1 MSLRRRITLVGAA
14 AVAVAVVLACTV
26 AYVAVRGELLGQ
38 VDEQLRQQ
46 ASTIERVSRAIGI
59 SEARPPAAGRFGQ
72 PAPRE
77 GGPLAYVQA
86 LRSDGTPRDDLTPSG
101 SYRVPVHDVD
111 REVATGRR
119 QTALRDETAGDV
131 RLRILTVSL
140 GDGNGAVQLARPLN
154 TIDALLGR
162 LRLVL
167 LAVCLGGVGLA
178 VILARAVT
186 RRVTAP
192 LRTVTEAVD
201 HIAETHDLARRITV
215 TADDEVGELAKR
227 FNGMLDR
234 LTESREALASSVTA
248 QRQLVAD
255 ASHELRT
262 PITSLRTNLEVL
274 IEEQRD
280 PLAPE
285 SRARLLADLLDQ
297 TEELSAL
304 VADVIELARGD
315 VEPSALE
322 DVRLDEVT
330 AAAVEHARRHHR
342 DVVFELHSSAVV
354 IDGAR
359 DRLGRAIG
367 NLLENAAKHSPTG
380 QVVEVI
386 VDADGVAVRDHGP
399 GIAAVDRP
407 HIFDRFY
414 RGSTSRRLP
423 GTGLG
428 LAIVRQV
435 TEAHGGAVHVLHPES
450 GGAEFRLALP
460 VRALE
465 QWPSIDALAGD
476 DGRAHY

>member
-1 MSLRRRITLVGAA
+1 VSLRRRITLVGAA

-46 ASTIERVSRAIGI
+46 GSTIQRFARAIGTPG
-59 SEARPPAAGRFGQ
+59 ARPPAARRFGQ
-72 PAPRE
+72 LAPQE

-86 LRSDGTPRDDLTPSG
+86 LRADGTPRDDLTPAG
-101 SYRVPVHDVD
+101 SYSVPVDAVD

-140 GDGNGAVQLARPLN
+140 GDYGAVQLARPLN

-192 LRTVTEAVD
+192 LRTVTDAVD

-227 FNGMLDR
+227 FNGMLDQ
-234 LTESREALASSVTA
+234 LTVSREALAGSVTA

-274 IEEQRD
+274 IEEQRE
-280 PLAPE
+280 PLASE

-315 VEPSALE
+315 VEPSAVE

-342 DVVFELHSSAVV
+342 DVVFELRSSAVV

-359 DRLGRAIG
+359 DRLGRAVG
-367 NLLENAAKHSPTG
+367 NLLENAAKHSPAG
-380 QVVEVI
+380 QVVEVT
-386 VDADGVAVRDHGP
+386 VDAAGVAVRDHGP

-435 TEAHGGAVHVLHPES
+435 AEAHGGSVRVLHPES

-460 VRALE
+460 VRPLE
-465 QWPSIDALAGD
+465 
-476 DGRAHY
+476 RY